1 MACLNLNMTT
11 FQEINTLTK
20 NCANTLAFSH
30 EEAEKILFPTQD
42 MDFNLSHDEHRIKL
56 ERLYH
61 KEIRLKMHGSTL
73 SEYWRNK
80 RIPRGLRIP
89 KPPTLCK
96 HNKDFLRRW
105 SEILNKCSM
114 DLMLLI
120 VEQVSAD
127 VNENQANITMLE
139 DEIKSIPQFDFDSI
153 LASVKVSTEKYRDHL
168 KEIKIK
174 KYKRDTEDYLRNEVY
189 PWDSSPTVV
198 ANIGSHSTHET
209 HALTWG
215 ASGGSSRPHVQKRA
229 TRSRLGHAP
238 SDSTGSDFTMDSDS
252 SAQGSSPFLGKRAQ
266 VRWPHR
272 KRNAEEVPGPQRN
285 ARPWTRSYSKR
296 R

>member
-1 MACLNLNMTT
+1 MTT
-11 FQEINTLTK
+11 FQEINNLTD
-20 NCANTLAFSH
+20 NCANTLVFTQEDAD
-30 EEAEKILFPTQD
+30 KILFPEKN
-42 MDFNLSHDEHRIKL
+42 MDFNLSHDEHRVQL

-61 KEIRLKMHGSTL
+61 NEMQLKMHGSTL

-96 HNKDFLRRW
+96 QNKQFLKKW

-127 VNENQANITMLE
+127 VHETHEKIVLLE
-139 DEIKSIPQFDFDSI
+139 EKIKSTSHIDFDSLSSSI
-153 LASVKVSTEKYRDHL
+153 KLSTEKYRDYL
-168 KEIKIK
+168 KDIKLK

-189 PWDSSPTVV
+189 PWDSRPATMPNMRDSGTRE
-198 ANIGSHSTHET
+198 AN
-209 HALTWG
+209 ALVR
-215 ASGGSSRPHVQKRA
+215 GSSGARFRNRIRRNGSTFFNGQ
-229 TRSRLGHAP
+229 
-238 SDSTGSDFTMDSDS
+238 SDSTESEFTIDSDS
-252 SAQGSSPFLGKRAQ
+252 SAHASSFLDRRAPPRRLQ
-266 VRWPHR
+266 R
-272 KRNAEEVPGPQRN
+272 RNVEEVQEPQRSL
-285 ARPWTRSYSKR
+285 RPWTRSYSKR

>member
-1 MACLNLNMTT
+1 MTT
-11 FQEINTLTK
+11 FQEINNLTD
-20 NCANTLAFSH
+20 NCANTLAFTQ
-30 EEAEKILFPTQD
+30 EDADKILFPEKNV
-42 MDFNLSHDEHRIKL
+42 DFNLSQDEHRVQL

-61 KEIRLKMHGSTL
+61 NEMRLKMHGSTL

-96 HNKDFLRRW
+96 QNKLFLKRW

-127 VNENQANITMLE
+127 VHETHEKIVLLE
-139 DEIKSIPQFDFDSI
+139 EKIKSNSHIDFDSFLSSI
-153 LASVKVSTEKYRDHL
+153 KSSTEKYRDYL
-168 KEIKIK
+168 KDIKLK

-189 PWDSSPTVV
+189 PWDKRPATVPEMRDS
-198 ANIGSHSTHET
+198 ATRET
-209 HALTWG
+209 NAPVR
-215 ASGGSSRPHVQKRA
+215 GSSFRNR
-229 TRSRLGHAP
+229 TRRNGAP
-238 SDSTGSDFTMDSDS
+238 FFNGQSDSTESEFTIDSDS
-252 SAQGSSPFLGKRAQ
+252 SAHTSTSFLDRRVHPRRPQ
-266 VRWPHR
+266 R
-272 KRNAEEVPGPQRN
+272 RNVEEVQEPQRSS
-285 ARPWTRSYSKR
+285 RPWTRSYSKR